1 MLSTIAKRSV
11 IVARPTIARAVVAR
25 YATSRLMSMRVD
37 QTIDHAEELSKDLH
51 WTDVKDELHSV
62 KHLMNEEKTN
72 HNVLKPDVKLETY
85 VEEQVNELQRMM
97 LEAPIKN
104 HGEVFGLVHDLKLL
118 VKSKL
123 YP

>member
-37 QTIDHAEELSKDLH
+37 QTIDHAEKLSQDLH
-51 WTDVKDELHSV
+51 WTDVKDELHTV
-62 KHLMNEEKTN
+62 KHIMNEEKTN
-72 HNVLKPDVKLETY
+72 HNVLKPDIKLETY
-85 VEEQVNELQRMM
+85 VEDQVNELQRMM
-97 LEAPIKN
+97 LEHPN
-104 HGEVFGLVHDLKLL
+104 HNTVFDLVHDLKLL

-123 YP
+123 YPS